1 MKMERKEKYLLMP
14 KLLSL
19 VDLRIVLY
27 FLLFIFLVTASRSK
41 IYGEK
46 GEDDCCGQLSDDQ
59 EPAHRG
65 AADRKGQNLEAP
77 GRLQQKGH
85 GLSSVLVWGME

>member
-46 GEDDCCGQLSDDQ
+46 GEDDCCG
-59 EPAHRG
+59 
-65 AADRKGQNLEAP
+65 
-77 GRLQQKGH
+77 
-85 GLSSVLVWGME
+85 